1 MYHLTTTARLLL
13 NQPGLLAVKHGF
25 RSLQTL
31 LNFADAQRL
40 KHLTQ
45 CLAVAPLLERQPR
58 FRYKYLSR
66 YLAASFSRTTRLK
79 TILNHYHFL
88 AAQTRPAFFAQVSQ
102 QPTIWRE
109 TWGDSS
115 FTISLSYPQYADFE
129 GELSLN
135 FYLNST
141 LLQVVSFVI
150 VPGQV
155 VGVAGAQ
162 ALLFGQV
169 QGTRNAALLKQT
181 TKTLHDI
188 TPAALLVNAA
198 YGLAEALD
206 IGHAAGVSTAEQLCY
221 RTGSYF
227 DYDGFWQQFGGQ
239 PTVHNLFLLD
249 IPAAEKPLAEV
260 KAKHRARTLRKRL
273 YKQQV
278 RAAVAAHF
286 RTAFLAA

>member
-1 MYHLTTTARLLL
+1 MLQLTTITRLLF
-13 NQPGLLAVKHGF
+13 NQSSLVAVKHGV

-31 LNFADAQRL
+31 LNFTDAQRL
-40 KHLTQ
+40 KHLAQ
-45 CLAVAPLLERQPR
+45 SLAVAPLLERQPR

-79 TILNHYHFL
+79 TILNHYQFL
-88 AAQTRPAFFAQVSQ
+88 AEKTRPAFFTQLPH
-102 QPTIWRE
+102 QPVIWHE
-109 TWGDSS
+109 AWDDSS
-115 FTISLSYPQYADFE
+115 FTISLSYPKYVGYE

-135 FYLNST
+135 FCLNST
-141 LLQVVSFVI
+141 LLQVISFVI

-155 VGVAGAQ
+155 VGAVGAH

-169 QGTRNAALLKQT
+169 QGTRNVALLRQA

-198 YGLAEALD
+198 YGLAEALG

-221 RTGSYF
+221 RTGSCF

-260 KAKHRARTLRKRL
+260 KTKHRARTLRKRQ
-273 YKQQV
+273 YKQQL
-278 RAAVAAHF
+278 RATIAAQF
-286 RTAFLAA
+286 GVMFLVE

>member
-1 MYHLTTTARLLL
+1 M
-13 NQPGLLAVKHGF
+13 NQPGLLAVKHGV
-25 RSLQTL
+25 RSMQTL
-31 LNFADAQRL
+31 LNFSDAQRL
-40 KHLTQ
+40 KQLTTS
-45 CLAVAPLLERQPR
+45 LAVAPLLERQPR

-88 AAQTRPAFFAQVSQ
+88 AEKTTPAFFTALPQ

-109 TWGDSS
+109 TWDDSV
-115 FTISLSYPQYADFE
+115 FTISLSHPRHVGFE

-135 FYLNST
+135 FCCNST

-150 VPGQV
+150 VPGAV
-155 VGVAGAQ
+155 VGAADAQ
-162 ALLFGQV
+162 ALLIGQV
-169 QGTRNAALLKQT
+169 QGTRNAALLKQA

-198 YGLAEALD
+198 CGLAESLG
-206 IGHAAGVSTAEQLCY
+206 IKHAAGVSTAEQMCHGY
-221 RTGSYF
+221 GSSF

-249 IPAAEKPLAEV
+249 IPAAEKPIEEV
-260 KAKHRARTLRKRL
+260 KANHRARTLRKRQ
-273 YKQQV
+273 YKQQL
-278 RAAVAAHF
+278 RAAIATNF
-286 RTAFLAA
+286 QSAFLK